1 MIHAAAK
8 DAAAPS
14 RRRYVSLNDLT
25 VLRGFEPLLQRHH
38 LDTLD
43 ALFCAQGQRLD
54 KPGLSSWRERLRLSL
69 DDADSPRVFYLKR
82 FRQPPRAAQ
91 REVRRSGCRASSMAG
106 LEWNWIARLER
117 DGIPC
122 MAPVA
127 MGEDPSASREQRSAI
142 LTAAVPGVSLEM
154 WMDQWGEPER
164 ATIRRLT
171 APLAGLIARL
181 HRRGYVHRDLYL
193 SHVFYDPSQPDDQ
206 SLHLIDLQR
215 VMRPSLRWRRWII
228 KDLAALNFSA
238 PERFVSAS
246 DRVRW
251 LRSYLG
257 IVKLDPTARRLVYRV
272 VGKTLA
278 IARHER
284 SRRAGVAKR
293 SSNA

>member
-1 MIHAAAK
+1 MIDPAAEGTG
-8 DAAAPS
+8 APS
-14 RRRYVSLNDLT
+14 RCRYVSLNDLT

-43 ALFCAQGQRLD
+43 ALFCAQGHRLD

-69 DDADSPRVFYLKR
+69 DDADLPRVFYLKR
-82 FRQPPRAAQ
+82 FRQPPRGVQ
-91 REVRRSGCRASSMAG
+91 REVRRSGCGASSLAG

-122 MAPVA
+122 MTPVA
-127 MGEDPSASREQRSAI
+127 MGEDVNASREQRSAI
-142 LTAAVPGVSLEM
+142 LTAAVPGVSLEV
-154 WMDQWGEPER
+154 WMDHWGEPER

-181 HRRGYVHRDLYL
+181 HGRGYVHRDLYL
-193 SHVFYDPSQPDDQ
+193 SHVFYDPSQPDDR

-238 PERFVSAS
+238 PERLVSAS

-284 SRRAGVAKR
+284 SRQAGVAKR
-293 SSNA
+293 SINA

>member
-1 MIHAAAK
+1 MSRAAAE
-8 DAAAPS
+8 DPGAPS
-14 RRRYVSLNDLT
+14 RCRYVSFNDLT

-43 ALFCAQGQRLD
+43 ALFGAQGQRLD

-69 DDADSPRVFYLKR
+69 DDADSRRVLYLKR
-82 FRQPPRAAQ
+82 FRKPPGAVQ
-91 REVRRSGCRASSMAG
+91 REVRRSGCRASSLAG

-122 MAPVA
+122 LEPVA
-127 MGEDPSASREQRSAI
+127 MGEDVEASREQRSAI
-142 LTAAVPGVSLEM
+142 LTAAVPGASLET
-154 WMDQWGEPER
+154 WMNQWGEPER

-193 SHVFYDPSQPDDQ
+193 SHVFYDPSQPDDR

-215 VMRPSLRWRRWII
+215 VMRPSRRWRRWIV

-238 PERFVSAS
+238 PERLVSAS

-257 IVKLDPTARRLVYRV
+257 IAKLDPAARRLVYRV

-293 SSNA
+293 SGNA

>member
-1 MIHAAAK
+1 MIHTAAK
-8 DAAAPS
+8 DAAAPPGG
-14 RRRYVSLNDLT
+14 RYVSLNDLT
-25 VLRGFEPLLQRHH
+25 VLRGFEPLLQRHK

-69 DDADSPRVFYLKR
+69 DDADSRRVLYLKR
-82 FRQPPRAAQ
+82 FREAPSAVQ
-91 REVRRSGCRASSMAG
+91 REVRRSGCRASSLAG
-106 LEWNWIARLER
+106 LEWNWISRLER

-122 MAPVA
+122 MEPVA
-127 MGEDPSASREQRSAI
+127 MGEELKASREQRSAI
-142 LTAAVPGVSLEM
+142 LTAAVPGVSLEV

-164 ATIRRLT
+164 ATIRRLI
-171 APLAGLIARL
+171 APLANLTARL
-181 HRRGYVHRDLYL
+181 HSRGYVHRDLYL
-193 SHVFYDPSQPDDQ
+193 SHVFYDPSKPDNQ

-238 PERFVSAS
+238 PKRLVSAS

-251 LRSYLG
+251 LRAYLG
-257 IVKLDPTARRLVYRV
+257 IVKLDATARRLAYRV

-293 SSNA
+293 SNNA